1 MSRARRIVVLVR
13 ISDKA
18 KLLSSEVCA
27 KCDGG
32 YPEAG
37 EGALEAVEA
46 GEGACV
52 PPLLTVN
59 A

>member
-1 MSRARRIVVLVR
+1 VVFVR
-13 ISDKA
+13 ISDEP
-18 KLLSSEVCA
+18 KLLSSEVGA
-27 KCDGG
+27 ESDGG
-32 YPEAG
+32 YSEAG

-59 A
+59 G

>member
-1 MSRARRIVVLVR
+1 MR
-13 ISDKA
+13 ISDEA

>member
-1 MSRARRIVVLVR
+1 VVATVV
-13 ISDKA
+13 SDDSE
-18 KLLSSEVCA
+18 LLSSEVNA
-27 KCDGG
+27 KGDGG
-32 YPEAG
+32 YSEAG
-37 EGALEAVEA
+37 EGALKALET

>member
-1 MSRARRIVVLVR
+1 MSTLVLEEVLLG
-13 ISDKA
+13 DKVA
-18 KLLSSEVCA
+18 GER
-27 KCDGG
+27 DGRDA
-32 YPEAG
+32 EAG

-52 PPLLTVN
+52 PPLLTTG